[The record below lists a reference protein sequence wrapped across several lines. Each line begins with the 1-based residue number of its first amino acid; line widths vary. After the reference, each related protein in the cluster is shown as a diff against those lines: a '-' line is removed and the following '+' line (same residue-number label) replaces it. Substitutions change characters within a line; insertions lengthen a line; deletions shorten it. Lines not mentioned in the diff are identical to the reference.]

1 MKKLP
6 LHLLIPVLFI
16 AFVILAIPF
25 GKLFEFDS
33 DEGINIMKSLL
44 YSEGFSLYKD
54 IWSDQP
60 PLFTFILSGWF
71 KIWGE
76 SIFAARSLV
85 LLFSA
90 LLVWCF
96 YQILRRDLGIFSAL
110 AGVLIL
116 VNSHYYIQLSV
127 SVMIGMPCIALGVLA
142 VYFLAEARHSHR
154 KRRFLIVISGF
165 VLALSLQIKLL
176 TIFLIPL
183 LCLQIADFST
193 NHFSRKLLNIYQWLL
208 TIVVTYLSIS
218 LFFGSLTFKQLLQP
232 HLSAR
237 NTVEIFSNY
246 HNLLPLLER
255 MFGQD
260 YLFYLLA
267 MMGTIIILTTRNK
280 SGLFPLA
287 WLGSVCLLLANHHPV
302 WYHHYLLIS
311 LPLAWLA
318 AYGVNSLEK
327 LWQNLR
333 QRSKHFYTKG
343 LSVIYVPTITKK
355 RSISRTKLSPLI
367 ISILVALLS
376 LGSVALESY
385 RFWNKQDYFQKRL
398 MRTGHN
404 DRQTVVNLILQHKEQ
419 TKWIFTDK
427 PIYAFYGELKV
438 PPEIAVLSLKRVLT
452 GTITKEEM
460 LEIIKNYQ
468 PEQILL
474 TKFRYTLRDHPP
486 TKEYLERHYVKVYDN
501 NLIDVDYYLLKQLD
515 EFKINKY
522 SSSHIGEIH

>member
-60 PLFTFILSGWF
+60 PLFTFILSWWL
-71 KIWGE
+71 KIWGK
-76 SIFAARSLV
+76 SIFAARCLV

-96 YQILRRDLGIFSAL
+96 YQILRRDLGVFSAL

-127 SVMIGMPCIALGVLA
+127 SVMIGIPCLALGMLA
-142 VYFLAEARHSHR
+142 VYFLAEARNSHR
-154 KRRFLIVISGF
+154 NRKFLLVISGF

-183 LCLQIADFST
+183 ICLQIADFST
-193 NHFSRKLLNIYQWLL
+193 NNFSRKLLNIYQYLL
-208 TIVVTYLSIS
+208 SLFITYVSIS
-218 LFFGSLTFKQLLQP
+218 LYFGSLNLEQILQP
-232 HLSAR
+232 HLSGR
-237 NTVEIFSNY
+237 NSSELFSDY
-246 HNLLPLLER
+246 YTLAQLLDR

-260 YLFYLLA
+260 YLFYFLA
-267 MMGTIIILTTRNK
+267 MIGTIIILATRK
-280 SGLFPLA
+280 KTGLFPLA
-287 WLGSVCLLLANHHPV
+287 WLGVVCFLLINHHPV

-318 AYGVNSLEK
+318 AYGIDSLGKFWQSLELDSK
-327 LWQNLR
+327 NFNL
-333 QRSKHFYTKG
+333 KG
-343 LSVIYVPTITKK
+343 LSIIYVPNIKNK
-355 RSISRTKLSPLI
+355 NSFSRNKFLPLVI
-367 ISILVALLS
+367 PALVALLS
-376 LGSVALESY
+376 LSSIILETS
-385 RFWNKQDYFQKRL
+385 RFWDKKYYFQKRL

-404 DRQTVVNLILQHKEQ
+404 DRQAVVNLILQHKDQ

-427 PIYAFYGELKV
+427 PIYAFYGKLKV
-438 PPEIAVLSLKRVLT
+438 PPEIAVLSLKRFLT
-452 GTITKEEM
+452 GTITTEEM
-460 LEIIKNYQ
+460 LNLIKTYQ
-468 PEQILL
+468 PEQIIF
-474 TKFRYTLRDHPP
+474 TKFRYTIREHQP
-486 TKEYLERHYVKVYDN
+486 TKEYLERHYVKIYEN
-501 NLIDVDYYLLKQLD
+501 NLINVDYYLLKQLD
-515 EFKINKY
+515 EFKIKK
-522 SSSHIGEIH
+522 